1 MWMHVYVEDLRDG
14 DERKFTAA
22 KAELEPRGMDWNAQ
36 GEIKTQENSADHEEG
51 SEDGPNY

>member
-1 MWMHVYVEDLRDG
+1 LRDG